1 MSSTTWEVKEKSTG
15 ELTTSISGDTWK
27 DAQKKAFKKIAKKV
41 NLPGFRPGQAPE
53 ALVKKQVNT
62 QSVLMDAVDEVAG
75 AALSEAIKEHDLWVV
90 SRPSLDIVSIDEE
103 QVTLKFI
110 IAVKPEVKLGQYK
123 NLDIKKEEV
132 SVVDADIDDEITKLQ
147 ERFAD
152 LVVKEEG
159 KVENGDTAVID
170 FEGFKDDVA
179 FEGGK
184 GDNYPLVIGSGSFI
198 PGFEEQVLGM
208 KIEESKDI
216 NVTFPE
222 EYQAADLA
230 GQAVVFKVTLHEIK
244 SKELPEINDELIK
257 QAEIKDVETLDA
269 FKEYTRK
276 NLEVSKANEVNQK
289 YESEILTAIT
299 ESSEV
304 EIPDV
309 MIEDETD
316 NLVNDFE
323 QRLQS
328 QGFGLEQFKQATG
341 QSDEMIREEMGKDAH
356 NKVKVRLVLEAIATA
371 EKLEVSEDD
380 INKELENVATTYNM
394 PLEEVKKVISND
406 AISYDLRIRKALEFI
421 KEAAGK

>member
-110 IAVKPEVKLGQYK
+110 IAVKPEVKLGEYK

>member
-276 NLEVSKANEVNQK
+276 NLEVSKANEANQK

-394 PLEEVKKVISND
+394 PLEEVKK
-406 AISYDLRIRKALEFI
+406 
-421 KEAAGK
+421 